1 MDNITMTGK
10 GLMVRVVAAD
20 GRVDNVR
27 LAKGLVYTATH
38 PQWHKKGLQDPTRC
52 MTAVEAAR
60 FVDIDSEFDPELQ
73 QLAVLSFV
81 PGTNGKKYTIRL
93 IPYGVVQR
101 KPETDEDGN
110 PVGDP
115 IVFGEPVKT
124 GIQGFA
130 QWAEFNQGGPFKKSP
145 SYEVISLHDMA
156 RIMQEEVKDTDGNDI
171 IIESVGV
178 LGKNGE
184 DGFFFS
190 TELPEWDA
198 AIAERLGTR
207 VKEFFHLTG
216 MYNGL
221 LAAYNSGVVALCQ
234 NTLLRGQAEASMI
247 RKMDHLFGAE
257 DRLREG
263 IRTVY
268 GSAMQ
273 QRGYSMAIAVAMAD
287 KMVNEDDVRWIA
299 EEVFKLPNE
308 PDQDFIGKTT
318 MAQRFEAFK
327 KAEAKALAQREA
339 AVEFFK
345 NPEWHTM
352 VGVTPQTAGSAWAA
366 WQGFTFMA
374 THAPMNPDRSFQS
387 TFISG
392 GENNRMIVNSYKK
405 IMELVKA

>member
-1 MDNITMTGK
+1 MDNITMTK
-10 GLMVRVVAAD
+10 RGLMVEVVSAD
-20 GRVDNVR
+20 GRKDKVR
-27 LAKGLVYTATH
+27 LSDGNVFTRTR
-38 PQWHKKGLQDPTRC
+38 PQWHKKGVQDETRS
-52 MTAVEAAR
+52 MTAVEAAH
-60 FVDIDSEFDPELQ
+60 FVDMDREFDPSLA
-73 QLAVLSFV
+73 QLAVVTFV
-81 PGTNGKKYTIRL
+81 PGTNGKKFSVRM

-101 KPETDEDGN
+101 KPEIDADGN
-110 PVGDP
+110 AIGDP
-115 IVFGEPVKT
+115 IIFGEPVKT
-124 GIQGFA
+124 GIKDFS
-130 QWAEFNQGGPFKKSP
+130 QWTEFNGGGEFKTSP

-156 RIMQEEVKDTDGNDI
+156 RIMQEEVKDADGNDI

-198 AIAERLGTR
+198 EVAERLGTR
-207 VKEFFHLTG
+207 VKEYFHLTG
-216 MYNGL
+216 MYKGL

-273 QRGYSMAIAVAMAD
+273 QRGRSMATAIAMAD
-287 KMVNEDDVRWIA
+287 KMVNADDVRWIA
-299 EEVFKLPNE
+299 EEVFKMPNE
-308 PDQDFIGKTT
+308 PDADFIGKTT

-327 KAEAKALAQREA
+327 KAEAKVVAQREA
-339 AVEFFK
+339 AVEFFS
-345 NPEWHTM
+345 NPQWHTM

-387 TFISG
+387 TFLSG
-392 GENNRMIVNSYKK
+392 GESNRMIVNSFQKV
-405 IMELVKA
+405 MELVKA